1 MTRRAAPLQAP
12 GSRAGSWPDW
22 RAGLRRELAWVLA
35 LKLAALALLRALF
48 F

>member
-1 MTRRAAPLQAP
+1 MTRRPAPPQASE
-12 GSRAGSWPDW
+12 SRTSRPDW